1 MSESEQYLAKAQQS
15 LLGAESEFQNK
26 RLDNATNRAYYA
38 CFQAA
43 LAALSAAGVPI
54 QRDKGGTI
62 SHQAVQRNFSG
73 LLIKRRKLYPSSL
86 RSVLQ
91 DVLKRRTTADYQ
103 MMSVSKKR
111 AERVLRLSKRFVG
124 EIESRLLG
132 T

>member
-1 MSESEQYLAKAQQS
+1 MSESEQYLVKALQS
-15 LLGAESEFQNK
+15 LQGAESEFDNK
-26 RLDNATNRAYYA
+26 RFDNTANRAYYA

-54 QRDKGGTI
+54 RRDRGDTI
-62 SHQAVQRNFSG
+62 SHQAVQSQFSG

-91 DVLKRRTTADYQ
+91 NLLKRRTTADYQ
-103 MMSVSKKR
+103 MVSISKKQ
-111 AERVLRLSKRFVG
+111 AERVLRLAEKFVR
-124 EIESRLLG
+124 EIESRLFG